1 MLEKINSQS
10 SIYNPNK
17 YGPVKGQYFMDK
29 FMIDF
34 EKEVKLLFEKN
45 YIQKEFVVNNS
56 KLINDQKLIS
66 EYTNKVCLNYDCF
79 IGIIRPVINSDNFK
93 AVRLLK
99 APMALFFEEN
109 NDNVDEI
116 LKLFA
121 DSFMNV
127 IQFWKNYDL

>member
-1 MLEKINSQS
+1 
-10 SIYNPNK
+10 
-17 YGPVKGQYFMDK
+17 
-29 FMIDF
+29 MIDL

-45 YIQKEFVVNNS
+45 HIQKEFVINNS
-56 KLINDQKLIS
+56 NDQKLIS

-127 IQFWKNYDL
+127 IQFWKNYDLLKLL